1 VINDYQSSKSA
12 IRKKIKLI
20 DNNRSRIV
28 ISREAK
34 FNTEINTYV
43 NDNLTQFE
51 DISQVN
57 LQNGDLEIK
66 EDNDVSST
74 NFHTFY
80 QKCKNEFE

>member
-1 VINDYQSSKSA
+1 MINDYQSSKSA

-34 FNTEINTYV
+34 FNTEINPYV

-51 DISQVN
+51 DINQVN
-57 LQNGDLEIK
+57 LQNINLFWE
-66 EDNDVSST
+66 S
-74 NFHTFY
+74 
-80 QKCKNEFE
+80 